1 MVNREQVRHRLLT
14 NIVRNDA
21 PGAFPTSVF
30 YSLVAYLF
38 RFSKND
44 RVSSSIGST
53 GCLPP
58 FLSSFRSTHTCA
70 HETFVRL
77 LRRERPYDGR
87 VSSYSYSGQFRRS
100 SLFSIGPRCFAVDA
114 KRKVVGFLNRFELV
128 EHRRAFE
135 IYSSQSY

>member
-1 MVNREQVRHRLLT
+1 MVNREEVRHRLLT

-38 RFSKND
+38 HFSKKN
-44 RVSSSIGST
+44 RVFWSIGSA

-70 HETFVRL
+70 HETSFVYFGENGLTTVVFHLIRIS
-77 LRRERPYDGR
+77 DSIAAF
-87 VSSYSYSGQFRRS
+87 VSLFFF
-100 SLFSIGPRCFAVDA
+100 FSIGPRCFAVNS
-114 KRKVVGFLNRFELV
+114 KRKVVRFLNRFELV
-128 EHRRAFE
+128 EHRRAR
-135 IYSSQSY
+135 YA